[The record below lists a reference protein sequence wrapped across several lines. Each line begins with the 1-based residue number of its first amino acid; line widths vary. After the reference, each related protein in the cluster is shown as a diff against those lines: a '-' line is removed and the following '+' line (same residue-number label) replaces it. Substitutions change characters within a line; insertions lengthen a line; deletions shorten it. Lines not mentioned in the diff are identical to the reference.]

1 VIPGCLHAPCLSASG
16 VAAKL
21 AFVRRRMP
29 WPLLLS
35 ILLAGALACQG
46 GNAKDPISDFP
57 KAGGG
62 DWGPLGDWPGQTP
75 DAEESVEDDSPPQDE
90 PSEAPQAPIEAPR
103 ADSAGSPFATTD
115 GDSAADAAAVDATPS
130 HPDAG
135 EHAQENGG
143 AHEADAGV
151 ATP

>member
-1 VIPGCLHAPCLSASG
+1 
-16 VAAKL
+16 
-21 AFVRRRMP
+21 MP

-75 DAEESVEDDSPPQDE
+75 DAEESGEEDTPPQDGE
-90 PSEAPQAPIEAPR
+90 PSESPQMPVEAPR
-103 ADSAGSPFATTD
+103 ADNANGSPFATAV

-143 AHEADAGV
+143 ANEADAGV
-151 ATP
+151 TAP